1 MNLISRS
8 GGKNGSVLPFDGF
21 CVSRAKA
28 VNRTIMKLNCNHVA
42 TARGRAGFT
51 LIELLVVIAI
61 IAILAA
67 MLLPALAKA
76 KMKAQ
81 LANCISNKHQI
92 TIACT
97 MYNGDWQEYLV
108 PNAPV
113 NAYVGGVY
121 YGWCPGT
128 ENWGSSPWNIN
139 YDAYRTNVLGPYV
152 SNPKVYKCPSDNIP
166 SDNGERIRSIS
177 MNPALV
183 GDLARVA
190 PVAADDMARMIGSW
204 KLFTKVT
211 QLNCIGVGNIWV
223 FCDESM
229 LTLNDGYLECKMDSP
244 GYPDVPAKY
253 HQDGNVFSFAD
264 GHTERKKWLY
274 ATADP
279 TAGLRNAPYAKDRT
293 KPSNMLWGSSGLDE
307 DWKWLR
313 QHTSCPPGS

>member
-1 MNLISRS
+1 
-8 GGKNGSVLPFDGF
+8 VLPCYGF
-21 CVSRAKA
+21 GVGKA
-28 VNRTIMKLNCNHVA
+28 HLVNESAMKLKLNPA
-42 TARGRAGFT
+42 ARTQNRAGFT

-97 MYNGDWQEYLV
+97 MYNGDWQEFLV

-113 NAYVGGVY
+113 GAMVGGVS

-128 ENWGSSPWNIN
+128 ENWGTSPWNIN

-152 SNPKVYKCPSDNIP
+152 SNPRVYKCPSDTIP

-183 GDLARVA
+183 GDLKSVA
-190 PVAADDMARMIGSW
+190 PTAVDSMTSMIKSW
-204 KLFTKVT
+204 KLFAKVT
-211 QLNCIGVGNIWV
+211 QLNCIGVGNIWI
-223 FCDESM
+223 FADESM
-229 LTLNDGYLECKMDSP
+229 WSLNDGYLQCDLATP
-244 GYPDVPAKY
+244 GFPDVPGKY
-253 HQDGNVFSFAD
+253 HQGGNVFSFGD
-264 GHTERKKWLY
+264 GHTEHKKWLY
-274 ATADP
+274 ATSDP
-279 TAGLRNAPYAKDRT
+279 NAGILNVPYAKDKT
-293 KPSNMLWGSSGLDE
+293 GGNQGSSGLDD